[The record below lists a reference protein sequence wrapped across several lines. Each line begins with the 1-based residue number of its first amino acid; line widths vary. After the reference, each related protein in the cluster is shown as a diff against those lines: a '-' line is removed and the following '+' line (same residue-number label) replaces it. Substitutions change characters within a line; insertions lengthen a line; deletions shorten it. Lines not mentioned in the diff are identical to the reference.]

1 MPVLSD
7 HVALVTGSSRGLGAT
22 IARRLAAD
30 GATVVVN
37 YRAREDLADE
47 VVAGI
52 RAAGGSALAIGADT
66 TDEEAVRDMVARIAL
81 DAGPVRLLVNNS
93 GIMSR
98 SSVEEMD
105 VASWDEMMTSHLRSA
120 FLVTREC
127 LRAGTSTLDPLP
139 GRRIAAKVV
148 NIGSGIVTATGR
160 AKTGAVHYVTAKAGL
175 VGFTQ
180 ALAAELAPRMTVNLV
195 APGIHFTDMNGGPAD
210 DATRETLA
218 GIFLLGL
225 PRDEDVAATVAYL
238 LSPDADHVTAET
250 ITPNGGAA

>member
-1 MPVLSD
+1 VPVLSD
-7 HVALVTGSSRGLGAT
+7 HVALVTGSSRGLGAS

-52 RAAGGSALAIGADT
+52 RAAGGTALAIGADT
-66 TDEEAVRDMVARIAL
+66 TDEDAVGEMLARVVAE
-81 DAGPVRLLVNNS
+81 AGPVRLLVNNS
-93 GIMSR
+93 GIMTR
-98 SSVEEMD
+98 SAVEEMD
-105 VASWDEMMTSHLRSA
+105 AASWDEMMTSHLRSA
-120 FLVTREC
+120 FLVTRAC
-127 LRAGTSTLDPLP
+127 LRSGTAALQPLA

-148 NIGSGIVTATGR
+148 NIGSGLVTAGGR
-160 AKTGAVHYVTAKAGL
+160 AKIGAVHYVTAKAGL

-180 ALAAELAPRMTVNLV
+180 ALSAELAPRVTVNLV
-195 APGIHFTDMNGGPAD
+195 APGIHFTDLNGGPPD
-210 DATRETLA
+210 EVTRATLA
-218 GIFLLGL
+218 DIFLLGL
-225 PRDEDVAATVAYL
+225 PTDADVAATVAYL